1 MSRAPLIVSLLTVA
15 LAWSCQEQGTE
26 GGEDTAPVDTA
37 ATEPAAA
44 EPAPGT
50 AEAKIA
56 EAESAAPPEIAHNA
70 TIMDWAMEEG
80 AEPVQLRAGTNGW
93 TCFPSTPN
101 PTGAVGQDP
110 MCLDGE
116 WMKWAQAWMSKTVPD
131 VSAVGIG
138 YMLQGDRGAS
148 NTDPF
153 ATEPTADNQWVQAG
167 PHLMVITPDPAQL
180 AAITTDPANGGPWVM
195 WAGTPYAHVMVP
207 VESGGE

>member
-1 MSRAPLIVSLLTVA
+1 MILTTCLVAAA
-15 LAWSCQEQGTE
+15 LAWSCQEQGTG
-26 GGEDTAPVDTA
+26 GGEDTAPVATETA
-37 ATEPAAA
+37 EPAAP

-50 AEAKIA
+50 PEAKIA
-56 EAESAAPPEIAHNA
+56 EAESAAPPDIASNA
-70 TIMDWAMEEG
+70 TIMDWPMEEG

-116 WMKWAQAWMSKTVPD
+116 FIKWAQAWMGKTDPD
-131 VSAVGIG
+131 VSSVGIG

-153 ATEPTADNQWVQAG
+153 ATEQTPDNEWVQAG

-180 AAITTDPANGGPWVM
+180 AAIPTDPATGGPWVM
-195 WAGTPYAHVMVP
+195 WSGTPYAHVMVP
-207 VESGGE
+207 VEEKAE